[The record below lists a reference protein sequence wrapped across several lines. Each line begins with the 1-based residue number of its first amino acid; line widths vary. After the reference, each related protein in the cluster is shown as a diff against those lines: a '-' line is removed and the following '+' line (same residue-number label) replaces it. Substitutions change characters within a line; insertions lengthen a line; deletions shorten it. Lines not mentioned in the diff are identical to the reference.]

1 MKRIIAVFLTLACIT
16 SLLAAC
22 SDTSPKQA
30 FEPTEVENVS
40 ISISDVSPTG
50 ATVTIKDTN
59 AEPYMY
65 GEWYAIEK
73 ENGGTWIRV
82 EPIIDNY
89 GFTMIGYLPDENDEV
104 VFDLNWEWLYGELP
118 KGSYRLLKRVDDKYI
133 SVTFDLAE

>member
-1 MKRIIAVFLTLACIT
+1 M
-16 SLLAAC
+16 
-22 SDTSPKQA
+22 
-30 FEPTEVENVS
+30 
-40 ISISDVSPTG
+40 
-50 ATVTIKDTN
+50 
-59 AEPYMY
+59 
-65 GEWYAIEK
+65 EK